1 MPVLTADSRLSRTP
15 QASRGAA
22 GVRIL
27 FVEDDP
33 DTSAAMS
40 RLLTFSGHQVQTAA
54 SVDEAVRAWADGS
67 FDLLVSDIGL
77 PDGTG
82 LEVLR
87 AINGADPVK
96 AIVISGH
103 GADEDVRASR
113 SAGFA
118 EHLVKPVSF
127 SALQAS
133 IRRICNFQD

>member
-1 MPVLTADSRLSRTP
+1 MPVFTQQSTVSPTHDIPRRP
-15 QASRGAA
+15 P

-33 DTSAAMS
+33 DTASAMS
-40 RLLTFSGHQVQTAA
+40 RLLTHCGYQVQTAA
-54 SVDEAVRAWADGS
+54 SVDEAVRSWSGGS
-67 FDLLVSDIGL
+67 FDLLISDIGL

-82 LEVLR
+82 RDILR
-87 AINGADPVK
+87 AISGAEQVR

-103 GADEDVRASR
+103 GLDEDVQESR

-127 SALQAS
+127 QTLEAT
-133 IRRICNFQD
+133 IRRVTS

>member
-1 MPVLTADSRLSRTP
+1 MAVLTAQSSTCTTP
-15 QASRGAA
+15 EVADR

-33 DTSAAMS
+33 DTASAMS
-40 RLLTFSGHQVQTAA
+40 RLLTCCGYQVQTAG
-54 SVDEAVRAWADGS
+54 SVGEAVRTWSGGS
-67 FDLLVSDIGL
+67 FDLLISDVGL

-82 LEVLR
+82 RDILR
-87 AINGADPVK
+87 AISGTEPVK

-103 GADEDVRASR
+103 GLDEDVQESR

-127 SALQAS
+127 HALQAI
-133 IRRICNFQD
+133 IRRVTG